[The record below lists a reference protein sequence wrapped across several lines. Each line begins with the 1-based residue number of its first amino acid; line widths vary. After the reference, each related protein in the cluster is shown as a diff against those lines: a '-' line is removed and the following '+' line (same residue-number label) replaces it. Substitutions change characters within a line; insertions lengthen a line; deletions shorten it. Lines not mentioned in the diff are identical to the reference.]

1 MPNQEDYLDRVWIK
15 VINLDPNGGW
25 VDDCLAQCQSG
36 SFEGVADALQRII
49 FHKRSFERL
58 GRLFRYVRYS
68 ACSEAF
74 RAFEGPG
81 LKLGKVRGL
90 HEQLAASQNRR
101 ARKGLSE
108 SAYITALWEII
119 VPSGRGTSVTDLV
132 KDIAPDDAFGDVP
145 PSVQQL
151 LKQQIKASDLDLVAR
166 WHRYDAI
173 FDLLQ
178 LMEEEGF
185 KRITEIPGLH
195 EILLGLEP
203 SGKEARAGSWPFL
216 RKVG

>member
-25 VDDCLAQCQSG
+25 VEECLSQSRNPA
-36 SFEGVADALQRII
+36 FEGVGEALRRIV
-49 FHKRSFERL
+49 FRKPSFEHL
-58 GRLFRYVRYS
+58 GGVFRFVRYW
-68 ACSEAF
+68 ACSAAF
-74 RAFEGPG
+74 RALEGPG

-90 HEQLAASQNRR
+90 HEQLAASRDTK

-108 SAYITALWEII
+108 GTYIKALWEII
-119 VPSGRGTSVTDLV
+119 APTGRGTSIINFV
-132 KDIAPDDAFGDVP
+132 KDIEPDAAFGDVP
-145 PSVQQL
+145 ASVQLL
-151 LKQQIKASDLDLVAR
+151 LKQQIKGPDLDLVAR

-173 FDLLQ
+173 LNLLQ

-185 KRITEIPGLH
+185 QRITEIPGLH